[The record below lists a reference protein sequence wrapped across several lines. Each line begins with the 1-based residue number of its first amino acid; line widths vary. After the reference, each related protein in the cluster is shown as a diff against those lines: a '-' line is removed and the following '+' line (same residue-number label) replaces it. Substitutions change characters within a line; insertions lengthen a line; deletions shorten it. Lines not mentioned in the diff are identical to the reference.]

1 MFNIQK
7 YYICVTVVIIA
18 FTSLSVKADYEVGL
32 TAYKNKNY
40 KQDICKKLQ
49 LDILN
54 ENKTRKSKKILYQMI
69 REHL

>member
-40 KQDICKKLQ
+40 
-49 LDILN
+49 
-54 ENKTRKSKKILYQMI
+54 SKAFKEWMPLAQSGNTDAQVSIG
-69 REHL
+69 